1 MLGWKI
7 LFRDDRGFRV
17 ARKCL
22 KTGEY
27 VAKFSSR
34 GFFME
39 KSDRINVALKETNM
53 KKCVVFMAAV
63 VLTSLLPFRVSAQ
76 VAINETHFPDS
87 VFRAYVQ
94 ENFDTDQ
101 DGSLS
106 ESECDSV
113 RSIDVSGEDGSPTPS
128 PLSNLSGIE
137 YFPNLDSLFC
147 RWTGL
152 TSLDVSGNPALR
164 YLDCDNTGLTSLDVS
179 QNPALEYL
187 DCGATGITSLDVS
200 QNPALKSLWCWHV
213 GLTSLDV
220 SRNPALEIL
229 YCQSTGLTSLDV
241 SQNPALVNLY
251 CHYSTG
257 LTSLDVSRNPA
268 LEMVQCQHT
277 GLTSLDVSQTPTLTN
292 LFCYSTGITSLDV
305 SQNPALLLLSCS
317 NTGLTSLDV
326 SQNPAL
332 SYLECGN
339 TGITG
344 LDVSQNP
351 VLNYLYCDYTGITSL
366 DVSQNPMLEVLECG
380 NTGITSLDVSQN
392 PNLTSLDCS
401 NARLSHIDLSQNPLM
416 EEVNVGNNVHPVK
429 VSVGEMYD
437 LAQIPGFDL
446 SRVDWMRTEEMD
458 GSRLLFARQTI
469 AYNYD
474 IRVGG
479 ESKYMMFKL
488 EAVPDLAAEGQSE
501 PMPFRAWTES
511 GQLHLEGAEGIV
523 EVFDLGG
530 RCLYRGQSS
539 VIPLPGSGIY
549 LVRNQGRS
557 QKVVNL

>member
-1 MLGWKI
+1 
-7 LFRDDRGFRV
+7 
-17 ARKCL
+17 
-22 KTGEY
+22 
-27 VAKFSSR
+27 
-34 GFFME
+34 ME

-76 VAINETHFPDS
+76 VAIDETHFPDS

-94 ENFDTDQ
+94 ENFDTDRN
-101 DGSLS
+101 GSLS
-106 ESECDSV
+106 EAECEAV

-128 PLSNLSGIE
+128 PLSDLSGIE

-187 DCGATGITSLDVS
+187 DCGATGIMSLDVS

-241 SQNPALVNLY
+241 SQNPALVDLY

-257 LTSLDVSRNPA
+257 LTSLDVSGNPA
-268 LEMVQCQHT
+268 LELLQCQYT
-277 GLTSLDVSQTPTLTN
+277 GLTSLDVSGNPALIMIS
-292 LFCYSTGITSLDV
+292 CSYTGITSLDV
-305 SQNPALLLLSCS
+305 SQNPTLTTLYCD

-326 SQNPAL
+326 SQNPKL
-332 SYLECGN
+332 
-339 TGITG
+339 G
-344 LDVSQNP
+344 LLDCSN
-351 VLNYLYCDYTGITSL
+351 TGITSL

-392 PNLTSLDCS
+392 PNLKTLDCS
-401 NARLSHIDLSQNPLM
+401 NARLSHIDLSQNPHL

-437 LAQIPGFDL
+437 LARIPGFDL
-446 SRVDWMRTEEMD
+446 SRVEWMRPEEMD

-501 PMPFRAWTES
+501 PVPFRAWTES
-511 GQLHLEGAEGIV
+511 GQLHLEGVEGMV

-530 RCLYRGQSS
+530 RCLYRGQSTT
-539 VIPLPGSGIY
+539 IPLPGSGIY

>member
-1 MLGWKI
+1 
-7 LFRDDRGFRV
+7 
-17 ARKCL
+17 
-22 KTGEY
+22 
-27 VAKFSSR
+27 
-34 GFFME
+34 ME

-63 VLTSLLPFRVSAQ
+63 VLTSLLSFRVSAQ
-76 VAINETHFPDS
+76 VAIDETHFPDS

-94 ENFDTDQ
+94 ENFDTDRN
-101 DGSLS
+101 GSLS
-106 ESECDSV
+106 EAECEAV

-128 PLSNLSGIE
+128 PLSDLSGIE

-187 DCGATGITSLDVS
+187 DCGATGIMSLDVS

-241 SQNPALVNLY
+241 SQNPALVALY

-257 LTSLDVSRNPA
+257 LTSLDVSGNPA
-268 LEMVQCQHT
+268 LEVVQCQHT

-332 SYLECGN
+332 EW
-339 TGITG
+339 
-344 LDVSQNP
+344 
-351 VLNYLYCDYTGITSL
+351 LYCS
-366 DVSQNPMLEVLECG
+366 

-392 PNLTSLDCS
+392 PNLKSLDCS
-401 NARLSHIDLSQNPLM
+401 NARLSHIDLSQNSHL

-437 LAQIPGFDL
+437 LARIPGFDL
-446 SRVDWMRTEEMD
+446 SRVDWMRPEEMD

-501 PMPFRAWTES
+501 PVPFRAWTES
-511 GQLHLEGAEGIV
+511 GQLHLECAEGMV

>member
-1 MLGWKI
+1 
-7 LFRDDRGFRV
+7 
-17 ARKCL
+17 
-22 KTGEY
+22 
-27 VAKFSSR
+27 
-34 GFFME
+34 
-39 KSDRINVALKETNM
+39 M

-63 VLTSLLPFRVSAQ
+63 VLTSLLSFRVSAQ
-76 VAINETHFPDS
+76 VAIDETHFPDS

-94 ENFDTDQ
+94 ENFDTDRN
-101 DGSLS
+101 GSLS
-106 ESECDSV
+106 EAECEAV

-128 PLSNLSGIE
+128 PLSDLSGIE

-187 DCGATGITSLDVS
+187 DCGATGIMSLDVS

-241 SQNPALVNLY
+241 SQNPALVALY

-257 LTSLDVSRNPA
+257 LTSLDVSGNPA
-268 LEMVQCQHT
+268 LEVVQCQHT

-332 SYLECGN
+332 EW
-339 TGITG
+339 
-344 LDVSQNP
+344 
-351 VLNYLYCDYTGITSL
+351 LYCS
-366 DVSQNPMLEVLECG
+366 

-392 PNLTSLDCS
+392 PNLKSLDCS
-401 NARLSHIDLSQNPLM
+401 NARLSHIDLSQNSHL

-437 LAQIPGFDL
+437 LARIPGFDL
-446 SRVDWMRTEEMD
+446 SRVDWMRPEEMD

-501 PMPFRAWTES
+501 PVPFRAWTES
-511 GQLHLEGAEGIV
+511 GQLHLECAEGMV